1 MWIVLILAVTALT
14 LGLVIEMGFIKNE
27 KVKRAAEIGKVAIE
41 QFERALADGKI
52 TKEEFFDAVQVI
64 LDKLRE

>member
-1 MWIVLILAVTALT
+1 MWIFLILTLAAFAL
-14 LGLVIEMGFIKNE
+14 GVIIEMGLIKDE
-27 KVKRAAEIGKVAIE
+27 KVKRVAEVSKVAIE
-41 QFERALADGKI
+41 QFNRALADGKI

>member
-1 MWIVLILAVTALT
+1 MWIVLILAVAGLT

-27 KVKRAAEIGKVAIE
+27 KIKRLAVLSKVAIE

-52 TKEEFFDAVQVI
+52 TKEEFFDSVQVI

>member
-1 MWIVLILAVTALT
+1 MWVVLILAVTGLT
-14 LGLVIEMGFIKNE
+14 LGLLIEMGFIKSE
-27 KVKRAAEIGKVAIE
+27 KLKRVAEVGKVAIE

>member
-1 MWIVLILAVTALT
+1 MWVVLILAIAGLT

-27 KVKRAAEIGKVAIE
+27 KIKRVAEVGKVAIE